1 MSGMEG
7 FEWFC
12 PACAREIEDAE
23 PVVFFE
29 GEMYHPGCVP
39 RANEQP
45 PQPREPRY

>member
-1 MSGMEG
+1 MEG
-7 FEWFC
+7 FERFC
-12 PACAREIEDAE
+12 PACAGEIEDAE

-39 RANEQP
+39 RANEEP